1 MTNPTQDRNYY
12 RMLTDEELLDLKDKI
27 QTNEMAIV
35 LAERLRKARRKLEE
49 GHYTHNADRH
59 TYDSQF
65 D

>member
-27 QTNEMAIV
+27 QTNELAVV
-35 LAERLRKARRKLEE
+35 LAERLRKARNNLEVGYYE
-49 GHYTHNADRH
+49 NRFGHHA
-59 TYDSQF
+59 YDSQF